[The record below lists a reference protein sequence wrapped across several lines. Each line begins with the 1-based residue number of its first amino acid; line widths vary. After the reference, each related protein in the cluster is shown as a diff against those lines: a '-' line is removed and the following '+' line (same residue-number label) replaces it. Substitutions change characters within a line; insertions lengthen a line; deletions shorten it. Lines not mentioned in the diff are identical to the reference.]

1 MCSVMKTVGD
11 DRGANDQSLPI
22 KQDVMVP
29 GRVSGRICAIGN
41 TDTTSHPPFLRI
53 HVVVVMVVVV
63 DRALSLTQE
72 LLACHE
78 PEVLRMPRMYMFEV
92 GC

>member
-29 GRVSGRICAIGN
+29 GRFPGVSAR
-41 TDTTSHPPFLRI
+41 
-53 HVVVVMVVVV
+53 
-63 DRALSLTQE
+63 
-72 LLACHE
+72 
-78 PEVLRMPRMYMFEV
+78 
-92 GC
+92 

>member
-1 MCSVMKTVGD
+1 MYSIMKAVGD
-11 DRGANDQSLPI
+11 DRGANDQSLLI
-22 KQDVMVP
+22 REDVMVP
-29 GRVSGRICAIGN
+29 GRVSGRICSIGN

-53 HVVVVMVVVV
+53 HVVV

-78 PEVLRMPRMYMFEV
+78 PEVLRMPRMYLFEV

>member
-1 MCSVMKTVGD
+1 MCSVMKTVRD

-41 TDTTSHPPFLRI
+41 TDTTLHPPFFGHTCGGGDGGGGGGSSAQPDSGTIGL
-53 HVVVVMVVVV
+53 
-63 DRALSLTQE
+63 
-72 LLACHE
+72 
-78 PEVLRMPRMYMFEV
+78 P
-92 GC
+92 